1 MKRLDDILRRTYPTL
16 DDPVAAIRDGH
27 VLVDG
32 SVVTNPGSMVRRT
45 ASVALRKPAGLRG
58 DTKLRAALEAL
69 RVTPRD
75 LVALDAGS
83 ATGGFV
89 KALLDAGARRV
100 YAVDVGHG
108 QLLGSLR
115 QDARVVNLEAT
126 NIAGLDTRLVPDRVD
141 LVTLDLSYLSLTAA
155 VPYLDRL
162 SLSPDA
168 RLLALVK
175 PMFELR
181 LPRPPD
187 DEPRL
192 AEALRRAEAGIEA
205 AGWSVLGSIRS
216 PHPGARGAVE
226 FFVHARRAC

>member
-1 MKRLDDILRRTYPTL
+1 MRRLEDVLRRSYPAL
-16 DDPVAAIRDGH
+16 EDPAGAIREGR

-32 SVVTNPGSMVRRT
+32 SVVTNPASMVRRT
-45 ASVALRKPAGLRG
+45 ASVALRRSAELRG
-58 DTKLRAALEAL
+58 ETKLRAALWAL
-69 RVTPRD
+69 HVAPRG
-75 LVALDAGS
+75 LVSLDAGS

-89 KALLDAGARRV
+89 KALLDAGAQRV

-115 QDARVVNLEAT
+115 QDDRVVNLEAT
-126 NIAGLDTRLVPDRVD
+126 NIAGLDARLVPDSVD

-162 SLSPDA
+162 SLSPGA
-168 RLLALVK
+168 QLLALVK

-181 LPRPPD
+181 LSRPPD

-192 AEALRRAEAGIEA
+192 EQALRLAEAGITA
-205 AGWSVLGSIRS
+205 AGWSVVGSIRS
-216 PHPGARGAVE
+216 PVLGARGAVE
-226 FFVHARRAC
+226 FFVHARRT